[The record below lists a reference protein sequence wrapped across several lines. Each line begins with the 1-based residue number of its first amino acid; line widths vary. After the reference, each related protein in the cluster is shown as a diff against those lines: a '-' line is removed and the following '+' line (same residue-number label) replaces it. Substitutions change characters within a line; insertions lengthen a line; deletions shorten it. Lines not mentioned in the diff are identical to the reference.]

1 MQMNPLIQTYTEKYI
16 AKVTPLVQKAGKLL
30 NLDTTK
36 LEESKT
42 QLSPFE
48 DTLDRHHIVSH
59 KTRSKEADVFRFLR
73 TQVLQAMAKHNIKA
87 VAITSPR
94 YGDGKSTVATNLA
107 ISIAQDLKQTIL
119 LVDLDLRKP
128 SLESYLE
135 LNAKQGLTN
144 YLAGQAEVPDC
155 LIRMPFERLSV
166 FPAGDRIDESSE
178 TLGSPQMA
186 KLAAELKQR
195 YDDRVI
201 IYDMPPLLDQDDPL
215 VFLPHVDGV
224 LLVTREGVTTVEE
237 IKRCLDIL
245 ESAKI
250 LGVVLNAG

>member
-1 MQMNPLIQTYTEKYI
+1 MKMHPYAEKYMV
-16 AKVTPLVQKAGKLL
+16 KVAPFVQKAGRLL
-30 NLDTTK
+30 NLDINK
-36 LEESKT
+36 LEEEKR

-59 KTRSKEADVFRFLR
+59 KTRSKEADIFRFLR
-73 TQVLQAMAKHNIKA
+73 TQVLQTMEKHNIKTI
-87 VAITSPR
+87 AITSPR
-94 YGDGKSTVATNLA
+94 YGDGKTTIATNLA
-107 ISIAQDLKQTIL
+107 ISIAQDLKQTVL

-128 SLESYLE
+128 SLEGYLE

-144 YLAGQAEVPDC
+144 YLAGQASVPDC

-166 FPAGDRIDESSE
+166 FPAGDRLDESSE

-224 LLVTREGVTTVEE
+224 LLVTREGVTTVDE
-237 IKRCLDIL
+237 IKRSLNIL
-245 ESAKI
+245 ESAKV
-250 LGVVLNAG
+250 LGVVLNGG